1 MFSKTASLFVL
12 AASAVLPAL
21 GRERWAERDGHA
33 VLLHPRRFGQENPAV
48 ISKLSAACSG
58 QVCGVLAGSAIS
70 TLLAASPECAQQ
82 DKADE
87 IINASRQFDA
97 ATQALMIQLA
107 IEFRQ
112 TEKNTP
118 PDFTVNP
125 PKARNS
131 VFCQKAPQN
140 KELDGLVQAQDPAND
155 NVTFFDPATKSTVLL
170 DQQANTRPFRSS
182 GGAAPQPPQDNQPEA
197 EPSAPAAGPGAPNST
212 AQCPGPLTV
221 TVTGAAPA
229 GPTTNPAPAAPA
241 SGNLQKF
248 AGQLGGVVA
257 PTVLAIGGGKFQVTG
272 NAAFNNLQSALI
284 RSCDVQNNQCANK
297 FNAGDKSIGG
307 VGACNAQQATCIA
320 QARSA

>member
-12 AASAVLPAL
+12 AASAILPAL

-87 IINASRQFDA
+87 IIDASRQFDA

-112 TEKNTP
+112 AEKNTP

-131 VFCQKAPQN
+131 VFCQKAPRN

-155 NVTFFDPATKSTVLL
+155 DVTFFDPATKSTVLL
-170 DQQANTRPFRSS
+170 DQQANTRPFGSS
-182 GGAAPQPPQDNQPEA
+182 GGGAAPQQPNNNQPEA
-197 EPSAPAAGPGAPNST
+197 APSAPGAGSGA
-212 AQCPGPLTV
+212 
-221 TVTGAAPA
+221 AAPA
-229 GPTTNPAPAAPA
+229 GPTTDPAPAAPA
-241 SGNLQKF
+241 SGNLQEF
-248 AGQLGGVVA
+248 AGNLGGVVA

-297 FNAGDKSIGG
+297 FNAGDNSIGG